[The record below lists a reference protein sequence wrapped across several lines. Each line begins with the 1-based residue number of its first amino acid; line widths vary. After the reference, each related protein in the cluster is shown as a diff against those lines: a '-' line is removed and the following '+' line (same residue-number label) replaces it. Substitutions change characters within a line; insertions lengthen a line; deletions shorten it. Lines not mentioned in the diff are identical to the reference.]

1 VFQNLLKCSPINF
14 VGYCSSDYKMWLRGQ
29 SDEGQGQR
37 NVIIRVTVTRV
48 TRVCGT
54 ATVDKC
60 HVHGKTSNEKNM

>member
-1 VFQNLLKCSPINF
+1 
-14 VGYCSSDYKMWLRGQ
+14 MWLRGQ